1 MSKILSFHF
10 IFICLQPT
18 DRRISVDDANPRPT
32 KVAAHQ
38 QKLKHMDMLKAPDF
52 PLRPAS
58 VDVCHP
64 RLISSPS
71 TSRRAQPMPLPLPP
85 QSSSKTINR
94 RPVLGR
100 EGVMPSNLLNELNS
114 VLTKTKA
121 KSDGWQEVKSGK
133 REANRKRLQD
143 TQNEFGF
150 VILARSTKRKTGA
163 RSHGGHTDLS
173 WTRRWPK
180 HYRT

>member
-1 MSKILSFHF
+1 MAE
-10 IFICLQPT
+10 
-18 DRRISVDDANPRPT
+18 R
-32 KVAAHQ
+32 
-38 QKLKHMDMLKAPDF
+38 LKHMDMLKAPDF
-52 PLRPAS
+52 PLGPAS

-64 RLISSPS
+64 RRISSPS
-71 TSRRAQPMPLPLPP
+71 ISRHAQPMPLPLPP

-94 RPVLGR
+94 RPALGR

-114 VLTKTKA
+114 VLSKTKA

-133 REANRKRLQD
+133 REANRKRL
-143 TQNEFGF
+143 TGHAKPSHSKFGF
-150 VILARSTKRKTGA
+150 VILAWRVLEKNRDQQRGKQVQGDT
-163 RSHGGHTDLS
+163 GGHADLS